1 MCLHPIDF
9 CSIVHNSQIN
19 GGEKKISVAYCF
31 LLEAST
37 FELENMEFDQL
48 QEIVENSSII
58 VFVGSWDQVV
68 QLNVR
73 KTILATK
80 SNS

>member
-9 CSIVHNSQIN
+9 CSLVHNSQIN

-31 LLEAST
+31 LVEAST

>member
-19 GGEKKISVAYCF
+19 GGGKKISVAYWF

-48 QEIVENSSII
+48 QEIVKNSSII
-58 VFVGSWDQVV
+58 VFVGSWGKVV
-68 QLNVR
+68 QVNVR
-73 KTILATK
+73 
-80 SNS
+80 

>member
-68 QLNVR
+68 
-73 KTILATK
+73 
-80 SNS
+80 

>member
-48 QEIVENSSII
+48 QEIVENPSII